1 MNEYL
6 ISEIKLFKDA
16 LHKLDKNQKKCL
28 IVINKDYKLVGTLTD
43 GDLRR
48 ALLRGNSLN
57 TKIKKFVNKKPTS
70 LIVKNIKNIDQVIA
84 NKSKYIIKK
93 IENENIDVIPIINK
107 HKKILK
113 TISTSHFKKYFKT
126 DAKLNNISAL
136 IMAGGEGKR
145 LKQFSNYFPKPLVPY
160 ENTTVIEN
168 IISRFKNYGIK
179 KFFISVFYKKN
190 LLKAYLEENK
200 YKNLIYLEEKTP
212 LGSAGALSLLRGKI
226 KKDLFVI
233 NCDTIIN
240 IDLEKLYEFHKKN
253 KFQIT
258 LVAASKNFQISYG
271 ACQINKKN
279 GQLIKI
285 SEKPNFNYLVSV
297 GLYLIKPGV
306 INTVAK
312 NKHLD
317 MDVLLKRIKN
327 KGGKIGVFPI
337 TENNWTDTGS

>member
-1 MNEYL
+1 
-6 ISEIKLFKDA
+6 
-16 LHKLDKNQKKCL
+16 
-28 IVINKDYKLVGTLTD
+28 
-43 GDLRR
+43 
-48 ALLRGNSLN
+48 
-57 TKIKKFVNKKPTS
+57 
-70 LIVKNIKNIDQVIA
+70 
-84 NKSKYIIKK
+84 
-93 IENENIDVIPIINK
+93 
-107 HKKILK
+107 
-113 TISTSHFKKYFKT
+113 
-126 DAKLNNISAL
+126 
-136 IMAGGEGKR
+136 MAGGEGKR